1 MNHIKR
7 YGPVSYSEFMQL
19 CLYEFE
25 DSYYRK
31 QDRIGFQGDFYTSPF
46 LHPVFGSLIAIK
58 LFDMWNSLGQPN
70 SFDVVELGSGNGK
83 LCRDILDYA
92 NEISPYMD
100 EIINGLNDSFG
111 KANNTPDATPTI
123 RENIFADKPKPKTKG
138 KGKKTAVKSLQEYY
152 ND

>member
-1 MNHIKR
+1 MSHIKR

-31 QDRIGFQGDFYTSPF
+31 QDRIGFHGDFYTSPF

-92 NEISPYMD
+92 RHISKEFYF
-100 EIINGLNDSFG
+100 S
-111 KANNTPDATPTI
+111 
-123 RENIFADKPKPKTKG
+123 
-138 KGKKTAVKSLQEYY
+138 KSYG
-152 ND
+152 